1 MYTYGGD
8 EFEFA
13 FGEAES
19 GFPSI
24 DPDSET
30 DIYIFVLVSTPE
42 RESPI
47 PTDTSETDNWV
58 STHEHT
64 GNYMALILGWMF
76 AHSIQG
82 EAIGNLTDRS
92 GNFTRLHTRDMYE
105 VFMRTSVN
113 PEF

>member
-1 MYTYGGD
+1 
-8 EFEFA
+8 
-13 FGEAES
+13 
-19 GFPSI
+19 
-24 DPDSET
+24 
-30 DIYIFVLVSTPE
+30 VLVSTPE